1 MPVSTA
7 IPAQAAVE
15 LFFDCSCPWSYLAL
29 GRLREAAIRTGARI
43 IYRPVLLAEILSN
56 GDGHLTAPPGERVA
70 ARQRYRSKDLQDW
83 ARFCGIPL
91 HEPDSA
97 ALDTRWAQRGAIV
110 AQRAQC
116 LPAYLDAMYRARF
129 AEQRDISQLAEV
141 TAVAGSVG
149 LDIGAFVAAVH
160 EPDTLTE
167 VHENVARLVQH
178 GGFGTP
184 TMLVGTDLY
193 FGNDR
198 IPLVEIALARAGGMR
213 LVMPGEHGR

>member
-1 MPVSTA
+1 MSA
-7 IPAQAAVE
+7 ANPAQAAVE
-15 LFFDCSCPWSYLAL
+15 FFFDCSCPWSYLAL
-29 GRLREAAIRTGARI
+29 GRLREAAIRTGGRI
-43 IYRPVLLAEILSN
+43 IYRPVLLAELLSN
-56 GDGHLTAPPGERVA
+56 GDGHLTAPSGERVA

-91 HEPDSA
+91 HEPDSS

-110 AQRAQC
+110 AQRAGC

-129 AEQRDISQLAEV
+129 AERRDISQLAEV
-141 TAVAGSVG
+141 TAVAGSAG

-198 IPLVEIALARAGGMR
+198 MPLVEIALARAGGMR